1 MKTMTKFPFEYRR
14 EGFNSVCIFSE
25 DKTNLLESWR
35 EVYKSKDN
43 AIKLDYNV
51 WHAIKNH
58 RDSLYFTYIQIG
70 ADNKIVLTLH
80 NSFLSSVS
88 SEIDFDIDDNNYT
101 FGNWIYELFFK
112 SNFDEDFWKREYYCV
127 WGKDNTQLSDYSTW
141 LNSSGTAPIINT
153 SGTVSIINNNNN
165 NEIKGDS
172 KMNGFNFDFGPC
184 NENNVR
190 ISIYGIAIKNVAGEW
205 VSYNPDAKEIVNVD
219 IFNFENGGKYLYKIP
234 VAITDIAIGDVVIHN
249 KVPMFVNAVNA
260 DGTLSVTDV
269 REGEAKNIILTK
281 NMFGFNFATKVVSL
295 FAAFGQAPTPDQP
308 FGNMLP
314 LMLLNNEGD
323 IDPLLILAMTQKDN
337 KMFANPMMLYCLMN
351 KSGNSDNLLPL
362 MMLSSGNFNF

>member
-1 MKTMTKFPFEYRR
+1 MKTTTKFPFEYHR

-35 EVYKSKDN
+35 ETYKNKDN
-43 AIKLDYNV
+43 AIKLDYNI

-58 RDSLYFTYIQIG
+58 HDSLYFTHIQIG
-70 ADNKIVLTLH
+70 ANNDIVLTLH

-88 SEIDFDIDDNNYT
+88 SEINFEIDNNNYT
-101 FGNWIYELFFK
+101 FGNWIYDLFFNETK
-112 SNFDEDFWKREYYCV
+112 SI
-127 WGKDNTQLSDYSTW
+127 
-141 LNSSGTAPIINT
+141 GTAQ
-153 SGTVSIINNNNN
+153 IINNNNN
-165 NEIKGDS
+165 NETEGENN
-172 KMNGFNFDFGPC
+172 MNGFNFDFGPC

-234 VAITDIAIGDVVIHN
+234 VAISDITIGDVVIHN

-351 KSGNSDNLLPL
+351 KSGNNDNLLPL
-362 MMLSSGNFNF
+362 MMFSSGNFNF